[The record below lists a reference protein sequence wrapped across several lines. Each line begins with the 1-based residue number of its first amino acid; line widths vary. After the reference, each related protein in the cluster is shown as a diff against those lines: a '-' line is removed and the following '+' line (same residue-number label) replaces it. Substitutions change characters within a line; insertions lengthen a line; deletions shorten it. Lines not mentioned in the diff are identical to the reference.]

1 MSEKLLQHTGEEVMF
16 QISTNHRTFSKRRDM
31 TNIIETTYKTLAN
44 TGELDLTEKEY
55 STNYL
60 GRCKSYYAY
69 LKSTGKQPSTEVLLQ
84 LWTQLRL
91 AEKQEKTKNKSKHY
105 FFKKRQPNQF
115 QKTTLEMSNKV
126 LDELIARS
134 TVCCTPPNPPCN
146 QLN

>member
-1 MSEKLLQHTGEEVMF
+1 
-16 QISTNHRTFSKRRDM
+16 M

-84 LWTQLRL
+84 LWAQLRL
-91 AEKQEKTKNKSKHY
+91 AEKKGTKEKSRRG
-105 FFKKRQPNQF
+105 FRFKKPQSNQLP
-115 QKTTLEMSNKV
+115 KTARKMSEQV
-126 LDELIARS
+126 LDEVLARS
-134 TVCCTPPNPPCN
+134 TVCRTPANPPCN
-146 QLN
+146 QLD

>member
-1 MSEKLLQHTGEEVMF
+1 
-16 QISTNHRTFSKRRDM
+16 M
-31 TNIIETTYKTLAN
+31 TNIIENTYKTLAN
-44 TGELDLTEKEY
+44 TGELHLTEKDY

-84 LWTQLRL
+84 LWAQLRL
-91 AEKQEKTKNKSKHY
+91 AEKQVKTKNKSKHY

-115 QKTTLEMSNKV
+115 QKTTREMSNKV
-126 LDELIARS
+126 LDELLARS
-134 TVCCTPPNPPCN
+134 TVICTPPNPSYN

>member
-1 MSEKLLQHTGEEVMF
+1 
-16 QISTNHRTFSKRRDM
+16 M
-31 TNIIETTYKTLAN
+31 TNIIEHTYTALAN
-44 TGELDLTEKEY
+44 TGELRLTEKDY

-84 LWTQLRL
+84 LWAQLRL
-91 AEKQEKTKNKSKHY
+91 AEKQEKTKNKNKHY

-115 QKTTLEMSNKV
+115 QKTTRKMSNKV
-126 LDELIARS
+126 LDELIGLS
-134 TVCCTPPNPPCN
+134 TVCCTPINPSYN

>member
-1 MSEKLLQHTGEEVMF
+1 
-16 QISTNHRTFSKRRDM
+16 M
-31 TNIIETTYKTLAN
+31 TNIIEHTYTALAN
-44 TGELDLTEKEY
+44 TGELHLTEKDY

-91 AEKQEKTKNKSKHY
+91 AEKQEKTKNKSKQS

-115 QKTTLEMSNKV
+115 QKATREMSNKV
-126 LDELIARS
+126 LDELLARS
-134 TVCCTPPNPPCN
+134 TVICTPPNPSCN

>member
-1 MSEKLLQHTGEEVMF
+1 
-16 QISTNHRTFSKRRDM
+16 M
-31 TNIIETTYKTLAN
+31 TNIIEHAYTAPAN
-44 TGELDLTEKEY
+44 AGELHLTEKDY

-84 LWTQLRL
+84 LWAQLRL
-91 AEKQEKTKNKSKHY
+91 AEKQEKTKNKSKQA

-115 QKTTLEMSNKV
+115 QKATREMSNKV
-126 LDELIARS
+126 LDELLARS
-134 TVCCTPPNPPCN
+134 TVSCTPQNPSCN

>member
-1 MSEKLLQHTGEEVMF
+1 
-16 QISTNHRTFSKRRDM
+16 M

-84 LWTQLRL
+84 LWAQLRL
-91 AEKQEKTKNKSKHY
+91 AEKQEKTKNKSKHSLL
-105 FFKKRQPNQF
+105 
-115 QKTTLEMSNKV
+115 QKTPTKPIPKNN
-126 LDELIARS
+126 
-134 TVCCTPPNPPCN
+134 T
-146 QLN
+146 

>member
-1 MSEKLLQHTGEEVMF
+1 
-16 QISTNHRTFSKRRDM
+16 M
-31 TNIIETTYKTLAN
+31 TNIIENTYKTLAN
-44 TGELDLTEKEY
+44 TGELRLTEKEY

-115 QKTTLEMSNKV
+115 QKTTREMSNKV
-126 LDELIARS
+126 LDELLARS
-134 TVCCTPPNPPCN
+134 TVSCTPVNPSCN

>member
-1 MSEKLLQHTGEEVMF
+1 
-16 QISTNHRTFSKRRDM
+16 M
-31 TNIIETTYKTLAN
+31 TNIIEHTYTALAN
-44 TGELDLTEKEY
+44 TGELRLTEKDY

-115 QKTTLEMSNKV
+115 QKATREMSNKV
-126 LDELIARS
+126 LDELLARS
-134 TVCCTPPNPPCN
+134 TVSCTPVNTSCN

>member
-1 MSEKLLQHTGEEVMF
+1 
-16 QISTNHRTFSKRRDM
+16 M
-31 TNIIETTYKTLAN
+31 TNIIEHAYTALAN
-44 TGELDLTEKEY
+44 TGELSLTEQDY

-84 LWTQLRL
+84 LWAQLRL
-91 AEKQEKTKNKSKHY
+91 AEKQGRTKNQTKY
-105 FFKKRQPNQF
+105 TFFKKRQPNQF
-115 QKTTLEMSNKV
+115 QKTTREMSNKV

-134 TVCCTPPNPPCN
+134 TVSCTPPNPSYN